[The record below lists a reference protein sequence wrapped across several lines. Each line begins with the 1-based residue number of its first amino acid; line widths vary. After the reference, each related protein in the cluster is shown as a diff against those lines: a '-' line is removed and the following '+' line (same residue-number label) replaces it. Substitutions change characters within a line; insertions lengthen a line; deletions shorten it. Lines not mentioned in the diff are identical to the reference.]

1 MPATTLSRALKG
13 TSWIMFPNIHTIIR
27 ILLTFPVTTC
37 ECERSI
43 SVLTRVNIFNRT
55 VQTDERLTGLCMI
68 CAYRDT
74 DIDWEKVVNIF
85 AAENPR
91 RMALI
96 NILDDGKRKKD

>member
-1 MPATTLSRALKG
+1 
-13 TSWIMFPNIHTIIR
+13 MFPNIHTIIR

-43 SVLTRVNIFNRT
+43 SVLTRVTTFNRT
-55 VQTDERLTGLCMI
+55 VQTDERLTGLCII

-74 DIDWEKVVNIF
+74 DIDWQKVVNTF

-96 NILDDGKRKKD
+96 NILDDEKEKKN